1 MTISEP
7 VEFIDLVKR
16 SERAHVP
23 PAVCATMSLAEAA
36 VILHIHRTTAWQL
49 YRRGEF
55 PVPVLKVGANLRVVK
70 AHLQRFLDTGESVT
84 LPFRAS
90 DDSRSIAS

>member
-7 VEFIDLVKR
+7 IEFIDLVKK
-16 SERAHVP
+16 SERAHALP
-23 PAVCATMSLAEAA
+23 TVCATMSLAEAA

-55 PVPVLKVGANLRVVK
+55 PVPVLKVGTNLRVVK
-70 AHLQRFLDTGESVT
+70 AHLQRFLDTGEPVT

-90 DDSRSIAS
+90 DDSRSIGS

>member
-7 VEFIDLVKR
+7 VEFVDVRKQ
-16 SERAHVP
+16 SERAHALP
-23 PAVCATMSLAEAA
+23 TVCATMSLAEAA
-36 VILHIHRTTAWQL
+36 LILHIHRTTAWQL

-55 PVPVLKVGANLRVVK
+55 PVPVLKVGANLRIVK
-70 AHLQRFLDTGESVT
+70 VHLQRFMDTGEPVT

-90 DDSRSIAS
+90 DDSRSSTS

>member
-7 VEFIDLVKR
+7 AEFVDLVKK
-16 SERAHVP
+16 SERAHAL

-55 PVPVLKVGANLRVVK
+55 PVPALRVGTNLRVVK
-70 AHLQRFLDTGESVT
+70 VHLQRFLDTGDPVT
-84 LPFRAS
+84 LPFRTA
-90 DDSRSIAS
+90 DDSKSIRS

>member
-1 MTISEP
+1 MTISESA
-7 VEFIDLVKR
+7 EFIDPVTE
-16 SERAHVP
+16 SERTYAL

-36 VILHIHRTTAWQL
+36 VILHIHRTTAWEL

-70 AHLQRFLDTGESVT
+70 AHLQRFLDTGEPVT

-90 DDSRSIAS
+90 DDSRSFAS

>member
-1 MTISEP
+1 MTINEP
-7 VEFIDLVKR
+7 VELIDSVKQSDR
-16 SERAHVP
+16 SRAL

-70 AHLQRFLDTGESVT
+70 AHLQQFLDTGEPVT

-90 DDSRSIAS
+90 DGSGSFAC

>member
-1 MTISEP
+1 MTINEP
-7 VEFIDLVKR
+7 VKFIEPEKKSARTHAL
-16 SERAHVP
+16 P
-23 PAVCATMSLAEAA
+23 TVCATMSLAEAA

-70 AHLQRFLDTGESVT
+70 VHLQRFLDTGEPVT

-90 DDSRSIAS
+90 DDSRSIAR